1 MTSQPNRLTHEAV
14 HNPYARSAV
23 AARLELAVERE
34 AGKVVDRIVVFDGE
48 LLRLGSHESNELVVV
63 DPTVSRFHCRLVHD
77 RTAWKITDQSS
88 LNGTRM
94 GGLRI
99 RDVDLPEGGC
109 KLQLGDSVVRIRE
122 LPAEHQVELL
132 ARPSFGDLIG
142 NTLPMHRLFAILDK
156 VAQSGSNVLIEGEP
170 GTGKELVATEL
181 VRRGPRARKPFVLVD
196 CSTISP
202 HLIESELFG
211 HVKGAFVGAERDRTG
226 AFEAA
231 QGGTVFL
238 DEIGELPLDIQA
250 KLLRALESREV
261 RRLGDSKTRKIDVR
275 VVAATNRK
283 LEREVNNGRFRE
295 DLYFRLSVVTVRVP
309 PLRERLEDIELL
321 VNGFLE
327 SMQSAHTKH
336 LFRGETLASM
346 MRHDW
351 PGNVRE
357 LRHFVERTLAF
368 QDTSGTA
375 PGDVRG
381 YSSEAYES
389 DGESKAALSANAVL
403 GTPPRGIGAQEQ
415 PRPTPPEGERRL
427 ANPDEVLGAQ
437 RAVSGKLEAASVKL
451 VDAQFKSAKERVV
464 AEFERGYV
472 SQLLDWSEGNI
483 SRAARKAGMDR
494 MNLYRLIQRYG
505 LRDPRSLRD

>member
-1 MTSQPNRLTHEAV
+1 MSSQPNRLTHEAV

-23 AARLELAVERE
+23 AARLEFAVERE
-34 AGKVVDRIVVFDGE
+34 AGKVVERLVILDGE
-48 LLRLGSHESNELVVV
+48 LLRIGSHESNELVLA

-77 RTAWKITDQSS
+77 RTAWKISDQSS
-88 LNGTRM
+88 LNGTRL
-94 GGLRI
+94 GGLRV
-99 RDVDLPEGGC
+99 RDVDLPEDGC
-109 KLQLGDSVVRIRE
+109 KLQIGDSVIRIRE
-122 LPAEHQVELL
+122 LPAEQAVELL

-142 NTLPMHRLFAILDK
+142 NTLPMHRLFAILDR
-156 VAQSGSNVLIEGEP
+156 VAQSGSNVLIEGES

-211 HVKGAFVGAERDRTG
+211 HVKGAFIGAERDRTG

-238 DEIGELPLDIQA
+238 DEIGDLPLEIQS
-250 KLLRALESREV
+250 KLLRALEAREIRRIGETKSR
-261 RRLGDSKTRKIDVR
+261 TIDVR
-275 VVAATNRK
+275 IVAATNRK
-283 LEREVNNGRFRE
+283 LEREVNNARFRE

-327 SMQSAHTKH
+327 SVQSSHVKH

-381 YSSEAYES
+381 YDAGAYPSEA
-389 DGESKAALSANAVL
+389 DGKAAPPSATAVF
-403 GTPPRGIGAQEQ
+403 GTPPRGIGAQQQ
-415 PRPTPPEGERRL
+415 PRPTGPDGERRIAEPAEL
-427 ANPDEVLGAQ
+427 VEPVRSSKAD
-437 RAVSGKLEAASVKL
+437 ASKL

>member
-1 MTSQPNRLTHEAV
+1 MPSQQPRLTHEAV
-14 HNPYARSAV
+14 HNPYARSAA

-34 AGKVVDRIVVFDGE
+34 AGNEVERIVVLDGE
-48 LLRLGSHESNELVVV
+48 LFRIGSHESNELVVN

-77 RTAWKITDQSS
+77 RTAWKISDQSS
-88 LNGTRM
+88 LNGTRL
-94 GGLRI
+94 GGLKI

-109 KLQLGDSVVRIRE
+109 KLQIGDSVIRIRE
-122 LPAEHQVELL
+122 LPAENEIELL
-132 ARPSFGDLIG
+132 ARPSFGELIG
-142 NTLPMHRLFAILDK
+142 NTLPMHRLFAVLDRI
-156 VAQSGSNVLIEGEP
+156 AQSGSNVLIEGEA

-196 CSTISP
+196 CSTIPP

-211 HVKGAFVGAERDRTG
+211 HAKGSGAGAERDRTG

-231 QGGTVFL
+231 LGGTVFL
-238 DEIGELPLDIQA
+238 DEIGELPLEIQP
-250 KLLRALESREV
+250 KLLRALESREI
-261 RRLGDSKTRKIDVR
+261 RRVGDNRPRKVDVR

-283 LEREVNNGRFRE
+283 LEREVNHGRFRE

-321 VNGFLE
+321 VNGFLD
-327 SMQSAHTKH
+327 SMQSAHLKH

-357 LRHFVERTLAF
+357 LRNFIERTLAF
-368 QDTSGTA
+368 QDTSGTSPSELRGHEDKVQA
-375 PGDVRG
+375 P
-381 YSSEAYES
+381 
-389 DGESKAALSANAVL
+389 SATSVF
-403 GTPPRGIGAQEQ
+403 GTPPRGMGAQEH
-415 PRPTPPEGERRL
+415 PRTTPAAERRL
-427 ANPDEVLGAQ
+427 VEPGELEQALANHN
-437 RAVSGKLEAASVKL
+437 L

>member
-1 MTSQPNRLTHEAV
+1 MPSQPNRLTHEAV

-34 AGKVVDRIVVFDGE
+34 AGKAVERVVVLDGE
-48 LLRLGSHESNELVVV
+48 LFRIGSHESNELVVD

-77 RTAWKITDQSS
+77 RTAWKISDQSS
-88 LNGTRM
+88 LNGTRL

-109 KLQLGDSVVRIRE
+109 KLQIGDSVIRIRE
-122 LPAEHQVELL
+122 LPAEQPVELL

-142 NTLPMHRLFAILDK
+142 NTVPMHRLFAILDR
-156 VAQSGSNVLIEGEP
+156 VAQSGSNVLIEGEG

-202 HLIESELFG
+202 HMMESELFG
-211 HVKGAFVGAERDRTG
+211 HAKGAVIGTDRERTG

-238 DEIGELPLDIQA
+238 DEIGDLPLELQP

-261 RRLGDSKTRKIDVR
+261 RRIGETKARKVDVR

-283 LEREVNNGRFRE
+283 LEREVNTGRFRE

-321 VNGFLE
+321 VNGFLD
-327 SMQSAHTKH
+327 SMQSAHVKH

-368 QDTSGTA
+368 QDTSGA
-375 PGDVRG
+375 SPGELR
-381 YSSEAYES
+381 S
-389 DGESKAALSANAVL
+389 DKAEPPLPAATVF
-403 GTPPRGIGAQEQ
+403 GTPPRGMGAQEQ
-415 PRPTPPEGERRL
+415 PRPTPPGERRMVEP
-427 ANPDEVLGAQ
+427 AD
-437 RAVSGKLEAASVKL
+437 LEPPTATFGRNL
-451 VDAQFKSAKERVV
+451 VEAQFKTAKERVV
-464 AEFERGYV
+464 ADFERGYV
-472 SQLLDWSEGNI
+472 SQLLDWSDGNI

>member
-1 MTSQPNRLTHEAV
+1 MSSQPNRLTHEAV
-14 HNPYARSAV
+14 HNPYARSAA
-23 AARLELAVERE
+23 AARLELTVERE
-34 AGKVVDRIVVFDGE
+34 AGKEVARVVVLDGE
-48 LLRLGSHESNELVVV
+48 LFRIGSHESNELVVD

-77 RTAWKITDQSS
+77 RTAWKISDQSS
-88 LNGTRM
+88 LNGTRL

-109 KLQLGDSVVRIRE
+109 KLQIGDSVICIRE
-122 LPAEHQVELL
+122 LPAENQIELL
-132 ARPSFGDLIG
+132 ARPSFGELIG
-142 NTLPMHRLFAILDK
+142 NTVPMHRLFAVLDRI
-156 VAQSGSNVLIEGEP
+156 AQSGSNVLIEGEP

-196 CSTISP
+196 CSTIAP
-202 HLIESELFG
+202 HSIEAELFG
-211 HVKGAFVGAERDRTG
+211 RIKDPSGERERTG

-238 DEIGELPLDIQA
+238 DEIGDLPLEIQP
-250 KLLRALESREV
+250 KLLRALETGEI
-261 RRLGDSKTRKIDVR
+261 RRVGDPRPRRIDVR

-283 LEREVNNGRFRE
+283 LEREVNHGRFRE
-295 DLYFRLSVVTVRVP
+295 DLYSRLSVVTVRVP

-321 VNGFLE
+321 VNGFLD
-327 SMQSAHTKH
+327 SMQSAHFTH
-336 LFRGETLASM
+336 LFRGEMLASM

-357 LRHFVERTLAF
+357 LRNFVERTLAF
-368 QDTSGTA
+368 QDNSGTS
-375 PGDVRG
+375 PSEVRG
-381 YSSEAYES
+381 EARHQTPP
-389 DGESKAALSANAVL
+389 SATSVL
-403 GTPPRGIGAQEQ
+403 GTPPRGMGAPDVPE
-415 PRPTPPEGERRL
+415 TPPPPAERRL
-427 ANPDEVLGAQ
+427 MESADVEVPMPRNL
-437 RAVSGKLEAASVKL
+437 L
-451 VDAQFKSAKERVV
+451 DAQFKSAKERVV
-464 AEFERGYV
+464 ADFERGYV